1 MSEQGAPEVV
11 ILDNGPRYD
20 CHWVKNHIPD
30 RDKIAQRLTE
40 RQQSM
45 KLYYD
50 RNGHDLSPLSTG
62 QPVRIQDQA
71 TKNEPRSYE
80 VKTQPG
86 SLLRRN
92 RRPLRP
98 ANTGQVVISS
108 EDEPVEPS
116 PDVPESTKASHNVV
130 SSPTRDVC
138 VTSGPPS
145 ASKNLGTYRTSSG
158 RAVIRPTRFTE

>member
-1 MSEQGAPEVV
+1 
-11 ILDNGPRYD
+11 
-20 CHWVKNHIPD
+20 
-30 RDKIAQRLTE
+30 
-40 RQQSM
+40 M

-50 RNGHDLSPLSTG
+50 RNEHDLSALSTG
-62 QPVRIQDQA
+62 QHFPVRIQDQA

-108 EDEPVEPS
+108 EDEPAIAESDDPVVEPS
-116 PDVPESTKASHNVV
+116 PDVPESTKAPHNVV

>member
-1 MSEQGAPEVV
+1 MSKQGAPEVV
-11 ILDNGPRYD
+11 VLDNGLQYD
-20 CHWVKNHIPD
+20 CHRVKNQIPD

-45 KLYYD
+45 KLYYE
-50 RNGHDLSPLSTG
+50 RNGHDLSPLTTG

-71 TKNEPRSYE
+71 TKKWLLGTMNCTRPEPRPYE
-80 VKTQPG
+80 VKTQSG

-92 RRPLRP
+92 RRHIFP
-98 ANTGQVVISS
+98 ANTGQVVINS
-108 EDEPVEPS
+108 EDEPAIAESYERVVEPS
-116 PDVPESTKASHNVV
+116 PDVPESTKAPHNVV

-145 ASKNLGTYRTSSG
+145 AS
-158 RAVIRPTRFTE
+158 